1 MSVDVGSAVG
11 YLDLDISGFLSG
23 LRTAQAE
30 ADSKSKNIAAKIGNN
45 ISGIGKSLTSAGST
59 LTKTVTAPIVGLG
72 TAVVKT
78 SSDFESAMS
87 KVSAISGATGS
98 ELDALNQKAQEMGAK
113 TKFSA
118 TESAE
123 AFTYMA
129 MAGWKTE
136 DMLDGIDG
144 IMNLAAADGLDLAT
158 TSDIVTDALTAFG
171 LSASDSAHFADVLAK
186 ASSSANTNVSM
197 LGESFKYVAPVA
209 GSLGYSAE
217 DTAIALGLMANAGIK
232 GSQSGTALRGALT
245 RLIKPTDDAAALME
259 EYGLSLTNSDGSMKS
274 LGEVMSMLRSNLG
287 DLTEAEQAQIAATLF
302 GQEAMSGMLSII
314 NASDKDF
321 QNLTDQIY
329 GADGAAKQMADTML
343 DNLSGQ
349 LILLKS
355 SLEGAAIAFGELL
368 LPLIKK
374 ITSAIQGLVDWV
386 NNLSDRQKAII
397 VTIAGVLAVVGP
409 IFIIGGKIVKLVG
422 SVMGVIKVLKPAIA
436 ALNAVMLANP
446 IILIITLIAGLIA
459 ALVTLYKKNET
470 FRNFVNEAWASIK
483 NVVSTVV
490 NALVTFFTETIP
502 NALQSAIDWVK
513 NFAHNIATF
522 FTETIPEKI
531 SQLFDWFTRIPEN
544 IGYALGYALGTI
556 ARWIVDAWNSIK
568 EGVPKIIESIGEFF
582 SELPGKIWQALLK
595 VIDTLVKWI
604 TQAIEWAK
612 TEIPKFILTVVNFYL
627 SLPGKIWNALQSAL
641 DKVKQWGTQLLSWAK
656 TKIPEVVSS
665 IIGFFKQLPTKIVEV
680 GTNLVKGL
688 WNGIKGAASWLKDK
702 ILDFGD
708 SILSGFKKAFGI
720 ASPSKKTKE
729 MGKYLAEGLSL
740 GIEDNED
747 MVIDSADSL
756 AGGLLETLR
765 SLMGK
770 LSGIV
775 ELVSNPFDALDK
787 QRQAYDAITQ
797 SINNQISALRTLKA
811 LQEAFFIGTTL
822 LYGEDAL
829 ESFNGHSTT
838 SQGHSRYS
846 DPSIGGSKGVSYS
859 FTFYSPEAINPTSA
873 AKLMKQTAQQMSMD
887 MS

>member
-1 MSVDVGSAVG
+1 MSVNVGEAVG
-11 YLDLDISGFLSG
+11 YLDLDTSGFTKGFKSALQELQAFKNSASSVG
-23 LRTAQAE
+23 DKVTALGSAMT
-30 ADSKSKNIAAKIGNN
+30 K
-45 ISGIGKSLTSAGST
+45 AGST
-59 LTKTVTAPIVGLG
+59 MTKSVTLPLVGLG
-72 TAVVKT
+72 TAAVATTTK
-78 SSDFESAMS
+78 FESAMS
-87 KVSAISGATGS
+87 KVSAISGATGDD
-98 ELDALNQKAQEMGAK
+98 LAALTDKAKEMGAK

-118 TESAE
+118 SESAE
-123 AFTYMA
+123 AFQYMA

-568 EGVPKIIESIGEFF
+568 EGVPKIIESIGKFF
-582 SELPGKIWQALLK
+582 SELPGKIWQALLG

-627 SLPGKIWNALQSAL
+627 SLPGKIWNALLSAL

-688 WNGIKGAASWLKDK
+688 WNGIKGATSWLKDK
-702 ILDFGD
+702 ILGFGD

-829 ESFNGHSTT
+829 ESFNDHSMA
-838 SQGHSRYS
+838 SQRHSGYS
-846 DPSIGGSKGVSYS
+846 DSSISGSKGVSYS

>member
-1 MSVDVGSAVG
+1 MSVNVGEAIG
-11 YLDLDISGFLSG
+11 YLDLDTSGFTKGFKSALQELQAFRNSASSMG
-23 LRTAQAE
+23 DKVTALGSAMT
-30 ADSKSKNIAAKIGNN
+30 K
-45 ISGIGKSLTSAGST
+45 AGST
-59 LTKTVTAPIVGLG
+59 MTKGVTLPLVGLG
-72 TAVVKT
+72 TAAVATTTK
-78 SSDFESAMS
+78 FESAMS
-87 KVSAISGATGS
+87 KVSAISGATGDD
-98 ELDALNQKAQEMGAK
+98 LATLTDKAKEMGAK

-118 TESAE
+118 SESAE
-123 AFTYMA
+123 AFQYMA

-232 GSQSGTALRGALT
+232 GSQSGTSLRGALT

-259 EYGLSLTNSDGSMKS
+259 EYSLSLTNSDGSMKS

-287 DLTEAEQAQIAATLF
+287 DLTEAEQAQVAATLF

-349 LILLKS
+349 LIILKS

-374 ITSAIQGLVDWV
+374 VTSAIQGLVDWV

-409 IFIIGGKIVKLVG
+409 IFIIGGKIVKLIG

-470 FRNFVNEAWASIK
+470 FRNFVDETWASIK

-556 ARWIVDAWNSIK
+556 ARWIVDAWNSIS

-582 SELPGKIWQALLK
+582 SELPGKIWQALLN
-595 VIDTLVKWI
+595 VIDTLVRWI

-627 SLPGKIWNALQSAL
+627 SLPGKIWNALLSAL

-702 ILDFGD
+702 ILGFGD

-811 LQEAFFIGTTL
+811 LQEAFSIGTTL

-829 ESFNGHSTT
+829 EALNGHSMA
-838 SQGHSRYS
+838 SQRHSGYS
-846 DPSIGGSKGVSYS
+846 DSSISGSKGVSYS

>member
-1 MSVDVGSAVG
+1 MSVNVGKAVG
-11 YLDLDISGFLSG
+11 YLDLDTSGFTKGFKSALQELQAFKNSASSMG
-23 LRTAQAE
+23 DKVTALGSAMT
-30 ADSKSKNIAAKIGNN
+30 K
-45 ISGIGKSLTSAGST
+45 AGST
-59 LTKTVTAPIVGLG
+59 MTKSVTLPLVGLG
-72 TAVVKT
+72 TAAVATTTK
-78 SSDFESAMS
+78 FESAMS
-87 KVSAISGATGS
+87 KVSAISGATGDD
-98 ELDALNQKAQEMGAK
+98 LAALTDKAKEMGAK

-118 TESAE
+118 SESAE
-123 AFTYMA
+123 AFQYMA

-409 IFIIGGKIVKLVG
+409 ILIIGGKIVKLVG

-627 SLPGKIWNALQSAL
+627 SLPGKIWNALLSAL

-702 ILDFGD
+702 ILGFGD

-765 SLMGK
+765 SLMEK
-770 LSGIV
+770 LSGVV

-787 QRQAYDAITQ
+787 QKQAYDAITQ

-838 SQGHSRYS
+838 SQGHSGYS
-846 DPSIGGSKGVSYS
+846 DSSISGSKGVSYS

>member
-1 MSVDVGSAVG
+1 MSINVGEAIG
-11 YLDLDISGFLSG
+11 YLDLDTSGFTKGFKSALQELQAFKNSASSM
-23 LRTAQAE
+23 RDKVTALGSAMT
-30 ADSKSKNIAAKIGNN
+30 K
-45 ISGIGKSLTSAGST
+45 AGST
-59 LTKTVTAPIVGLG
+59 MTKSVTLPLVGLG
-72 TAVVKT
+72 TAAVATTTK
-78 SSDFESAMS
+78 FESAMS
-87 KVSAISGATGS
+87 KVSAISGATGDD
-98 ELDALNQKAQEMGAK
+98 LAALTDKAKEMGAK

-118 TESAE
+118 SESAE
-123 AFTYMA
+123 AFQYMA

-232 GSQSGTALRGALT
+232 GSQSGTSLRGALT

-287 DLTEAEQAQIAATLF
+287 DLTEAEQAQVAATLF

-349 LILLKS
+349 LIILKS

-470 FRNFVNEAWASIK
+470 FRNFVDETWASIK

-556 ARWIVDAWNSIK
+556 ARWIVDAWNSIE
-568 EGVPKIIESIGEFF
+568 EGVPKIIESIGKFF

-627 SLPGKIWNALQSAL
+627 SLPGKIWNALLSAL
-641 DKVKQWGTQLLSWAK
+641 DKIKQWGTQLLSWAK

-702 ILDFGD
+702 ILGFGD

-829 ESFNGHSTT
+829 ESFNGHSTA
-838 SQGHSRYS
+838 SQRHSGYS
-846 DPSIGGSKGVSYS
+846 DSSISGSKGVSYS

>member
-1 MSVDVGSAVG
+1 MSVNVGEAIG
-11 YLDLDISGFLSG
+11 YLDLDTSGFTKGFKSALQELQAFKNSASSM
-23 LRTAQAE
+23 RDKVTALGSAMT
-30 ADSKSKNIAAKIGNN
+30 K
-45 ISGIGKSLTSAGST
+45 AGST
-59 LTKTVTAPIVGLG
+59 MTKSVTLPLVGLG
-72 TAVVKT
+72 TAAVATTTK
-78 SSDFESAMS
+78 FESAMS
-87 KVSAISGATGS
+87 KVSAISGATGDD
-98 ELDALNQKAQEMGAK
+98 LAALTDKAKEMGAK

-118 TESAE
+118 SESAE
-123 AFTYMA
+123 AFQYMA

-232 GSQSGTALRGALT
+232 GSQSGTSLRGALT

-259 EYGLSLTNSDGSMKS
+259 EYSLSLTNSDGSMKS

-287 DLTEAEQAQIAATLF
+287 DLTEAEQAQVAATLF

-349 LILLKS
+349 LIILKS

-409 IFIIGGKIVKLVG
+409 IFIIGGKIVKLIG

-470 FRNFVNEAWASIK
+470 FRNFVDETWASIK

-513 NFAHNIATF
+513 NFAHNIAIF

-556 ARWIVDAWNSIK
+556 ARWIVDAWNSIS

-582 SELPGKIWQALLK
+582 SELPGKIWQALLN
-595 VIDTLVKWI
+595 VIDTLVRWI

-627 SLPGKIWNALQSAL
+627 SLPGKIWNALLSAL

-702 ILDFGD
+702 ILGFGD

-765 SLMGK
+765 SLMEK
-770 LSGIV
+770 LSGVV

-787 QRQAYDAITQ
+787 QKQAYDAITQ

-829 ESFNGHSTT
+829 EALNGHSMA
-838 SQGHSRYS
+838 SQRHSGYS
-846 DPSIGGSKGVSYS
+846 DSSISGSKGVSYS

>member
-1 MSVDVGSAVG
+1 MSVNVGEAIG
-11 YLDLDISGFLSG
+11 YLDLDTSGFTKGFKSALQELQAFKNSASSMG
-23 LRTAQAE
+23 DKVTALGSAMT
-30 ADSKSKNIAAKIGNN
+30 K
-45 ISGIGKSLTSAGST
+45 AGST
-59 LTKTVTAPIVGLG
+59 MTKSVTLPLVGLG
-72 TAVVKT
+72 TAAVATTTK
-78 SSDFESAMS
+78 FESAMS
-87 KVSAISGATGS
+87 KVSAISGATGDD
-98 ELDALNQKAQEMGAK
+98 LAALTDKAKEMGAK

-118 TESAE
+118 SESAE
-123 AFTYMA
+123 AFQYMA

-409 IFIIGGKIVKLVG
+409 ILIIGGKIVKLVG

-556 ARWIVDAWNSIK
+556 ARWIVDAWNSIS
-568 EGVPKIIESIGEFF
+568 EGVPKIIESIGKFF
-582 SELPGKIWQALLK
+582 SELPGKIWQALLE

-627 SLPGKIWNALQSAL
+627 SLPGKIWNALLSAL

-702 ILDFGD
+702 ILGFGD

-829 ESFNGHSTT
+829 ESFNDHSMA
-838 SQGHSRYS
+838 SQRHSGYS
-846 DPSIGGSKGVSYS
+846 DSSISGSKGVSYS
-859 FTFYSPEAINPTSA
+859 FTFYSPVAINPTSA

>member
-1 MSVDVGSAVG
+1 MSVNVGEAVG
-11 YLDLDISGFLSG
+11 YLDLDTSGFTKGFKSALQELQAFKNSASSMG
-23 LRTAQAE
+23 DKVTALGSAMT
-30 ADSKSKNIAAKIGNN
+30 K
-45 ISGIGKSLTSAGST
+45 AGST
-59 LTKTVTAPIVGLG
+59 MTKSVTLPLVGLG
-72 TAVVKT
+72 TAAVATTTK
-78 SSDFESAMS
+78 FESAMS
-87 KVSAISGATGS
+87 KVSAISGATGDD
-98 ELDALNQKAQEMGAK
+98 LAALTDKAKEMGAK

-118 TESAE
+118 SESAE
-123 AFTYMA
+123 AFQYMA

-321 QNLTDQIY
+321 QNLTDHIY

-470 FRNFVNEAWASIK
+470 FRNFVDETWASIK

-556 ARWIVDAWNSIK
+556 ARWIVDAWNSIS
-568 EGVPKIIESIGEFF
+568 EGVPKIIESIGKFF
-582 SELPGKIWQALLK
+582 SELPGKIWQALLG

-612 TEIPKFILTVVNFYL
+612 TEIPRFILTVVNFYL
-627 SLPGKIWNALQSAL
+627 SLPGKIWNALLSAL
-641 DKVKQWGTQLLSWAK
+641 GKVKQWGTQLLSWAK

-702 ILDFGD
+702 ILGFGD

-787 QRQAYDAITQ
+787 QKQAYDAITQ

-829 ESFNGHSTT
+829 EALNGHSMA
-838 SQGHSRYS
+838 SQRHSGYS
-846 DPSIGGSKGVSYS
+846 DSSISGSKGVSYS

>member
-1 MSVDVGSAVG
+1 MSVNVGEAIG
-11 YLDLDISGFLSG
+11 YLDLDTSGFTKGFKSALQELQAFKNSASSMG
-23 LRTAQAE
+23 DKVTALGSAMT
-30 ADSKSKNIAAKIGNN
+30 K
-45 ISGIGKSLTSAGST
+45 AGST
-59 LTKTVTAPIVGLG
+59 MTKSVTLPLVGLG
-72 TAVVKT
+72 TAAVATTTK
-78 SSDFESAMS
+78 FESAMS
-87 KVSAISGATGS
+87 KVSAISGATGDD
-98 ELDALNQKAQEMGAK
+98 LATLTDKAKEMGAK

-118 TESAE
+118 SESAE
-123 AFTYMA
+123 AFQYMA

-349 LILLKS
+349 LIILKS

-409 IFIIGGKIVKLVG
+409 ILIIGGKIVKLVG

-436 ALNAVMLANP
+436 ALNAVMAANP

-513 NFAHNIATF
+513 NFAHNIAIF

-556 ARWIVDAWNSIK
+556 ARWIVDAWNSIS

-582 SELPGKIWQALLK
+582 SELPGKIWQALLG

-627 SLPGKIWNALQSAL
+627 SLPGKIWNALLSAL

-702 ILDFGD
+702 ILGFGD

-797 SINNQISALRTLKA
+797 SINNQISALRTLKT

-829 ESFNGHSTT
+829 ESFNDHSMA
-838 SQGHSRYS
+838 SQRHSGYS
-846 DPSIGGSKGVSYS
+846 DSSISGSKGVSYS

>member
-1 MSVDVGSAVG
+1 MSVNVGEAVG
-11 YLDLDISGFLSG
+11 YLDLDTSGFTKGFKSALQELQAFKNSASSMG
-23 LRTAQAE
+23 DKVTALGSAMT
-30 ADSKSKNIAAKIGNN
+30 K
-45 ISGIGKSLTSAGST
+45 AGST
-59 LTKTVTAPIVGLG
+59 MTKSVTLPLVGLG
-72 TAVVKT
+72 TAAVATTTK
-78 SSDFESAMS
+78 FESAMS
-87 KVSAISGATGS
+87 KVSAISGATGDD
-98 ELDALNQKAQEMGAK
+98 LAALTDKAKEMGAK

-118 TESAE
+118 SESAE
-123 AFTYMA
+123 AFQYMA

-409 IFIIGGKIVKLVG
+409 ILIIGGKIVKLVG

-582 SELPGKIWQALLK
+582 SELPGKIWQALLE

-627 SLPGKIWNALQSAL
+627 SLPGKIWNALLSAL

-702 ILDFGD
+702 ILGFGD

-838 SQGHSRYS
+838 SQGHSGYS
-846 DPSIGGSKGVSYS
+846 DSSISGSKGVSYS

>member
-1 MSVDVGSAVG
+1 MSVNVGEAVG
-11 YLDLDISGFLSG
+11 YLDLDTSGFTKGFKSALQELQAFKNSASSMG
-23 LRTAQAE
+23 DKVTALGSAMT
-30 ADSKSKNIAAKIGNN
+30 K
-45 ISGIGKSLTSAGST
+45 AGST
-59 LTKTVTAPIVGLG
+59 MTKSVTLPLVGLG
-72 TAVVKT
+72 TAAVATTTK
-78 SSDFESAMS
+78 FESAMS
-87 KVSAISGATGS
+87 KVSAISGATGDD
-98 ELDALNQKAQEMGAK
+98 LAALTDKAKEMGAK

-118 TESAE
+118 SESAE
-123 AFTYMA
+123 AFQYMA

-397 VTIAGVLAVVGP
+397 VTIAGVLAVIGP
-409 IFIIGGKIVKLVG
+409 ILIIGGKIVKLVG

-470 FRNFVNEAWASIK
+470 FRNFVDETWASIK

-568 EGVPKIIESIGEFF
+568 EGVPKIIESIGKFF

-627 SLPGKIWNALQSAL
+627 SLPGKIWNALLSAL

-702 ILDFGD
+702 ILGFGN

-765 SLMGK
+765 SLMEK
-770 LSGIV
+770 LSGVV

-787 QRQAYDAITQ
+787 QKQAYDAITQ

-829 ESFNGHSTT
+829 ESFNDHSMA
-838 SQGHSRYS
+838 SQRHSGYS
-846 DPSIGGSKGVSYS
+846 DSSISGSKGVSYS

>member
-1 MSVDVGSAVG
+1 MSVNVGKAIG
-11 YLDLDISGFLSG
+11 YLDLDTSGFTKGFKSALQELQAFRNSASSMG
-23 LRTAQAE
+23 DKVTALGSAMT
-30 ADSKSKNIAAKIGNN
+30 K
-45 ISGIGKSLTSAGST
+45 AGST
-59 LTKTVTAPIVGLG
+59 MTKSVTLPLVGLG
-72 TAVVKT
+72 TAAVATTTK
-78 SSDFESAMS
+78 FESAMS
-87 KVSAISGATGS
+87 KVSAISGATGDD
-98 ELDALNQKAQEMGAK
+98 LAALTDKAKEMGAK

-118 TESAE
+118 SESAE
-123 AFTYMA
+123 AFQYMA

-287 DLTEAEQAQIAATLF
+287 DLTEAEQAQIAAALF

-349 LILLKS
+349 LIILKS

-409 IFIIGGKIVKLVG
+409 ILIIGGKIVKLVG

-470 FRNFVNEAWASIK
+470 FRNFVDETWASIK

-556 ARWIVDAWNSIK
+556 ARWIVDAWNSIE
-568 EGVPKIIESIGEFF
+568 EGVPKIIESIGKFF
-582 SELPGKIWQALLK
+582 SELPGKIWQALLG

-627 SLPGKIWNALQSAL
+627 SLPGKIWNALLSAL

-702 ILDFGD
+702 ILGFGD

-765 SLMGK
+765 SLMEK
-770 LSGIV
+770 LSGV
-775 ELVSNPFDALDK
+775 VKLVSNPFDALDK
-787 QRQAYDAITQ
+787 QKQAYDAITQ

-829 ESFNGHSTT
+829 ESFNDHSMA
-838 SQGHSRYS
+838 SQRHSGYS
-846 DPSIGGSKGVSYS
+846 DSSISGSKGVSYS

>member
-1 MSVDVGSAVG
+1 MSVNVGEAVG
-11 YLDLDISGFLSG
+11 YLDLDTSGFTKGFKSALQELQAFKNSASSMG
-23 LRTAQAE
+23 DKVTALGSAMT
-30 ADSKSKNIAAKIGNN
+30 K
-45 ISGIGKSLTSAGST
+45 AGST
-59 LTKTVTAPIVGLG
+59 MTKSVTLPLVGLG
-72 TAVVKT
+72 TAAVATTTK
-78 SSDFESAMS
+78 FESAMS
-87 KVSAISGATGS
+87 KVSAISGATGDD
-98 ELDALNQKAQEMGAK
+98 LAALTDKAKEMGAK

-118 TESAE
+118 SESAE
-123 AFTYMA
+123 AFQYMA

-349 LILLKS
+349 LIILKS

-409 IFIIGGKIVKLVG
+409 ILIIGGKIVKLVG

-556 ARWIVDAWNSIK
+556 ARWIVDAWNSIE

-582 SELPGKIWQALLK
+582 SELPGKIWQALLM

-627 SLPGKIWNALQSAL
+627 SLPGKIWNALLSAL

-702 ILDFGD
+702 ILGFGD

-829 ESFNGHSTT
+829 ESFNDHSMA
-838 SQGHSRYS
+838 SQRHSGYS
-846 DPSIGGSKGVSYS
+846 DSSISGSKGVSYS

>member
-1 MSVDVGSAVG
+1 MSVNVGEAVG
-11 YLDLDISGFLSG
+11 YLDLDTSGFTKGFKSALQELQAFKNSASSMG
-23 LRTAQAE
+23 DKVTALGSAMT
-30 ADSKSKNIAAKIGNN
+30 K
-45 ISGIGKSLTSAGST
+45 AGST
-59 LTKTVTAPIVGLG
+59 MTKSVTLPLVGLG
-72 TAVVKT
+72 TAAVATTTK
-78 SSDFESAMS
+78 FESAMS
-87 KVSAISGATGS
+87 KVSAISGATGDD
-98 ELDALNQKAQEMGAK
+98 LATLTDKAKEMGAK

-118 TESAE
+118 SESAE
-123 AFTYMA
+123 AFQYMA

-232 GSQSGTALRGALT
+232 GSQSGTSLRGALT

-274 LGEVMSMLRSNLG
+274 LSEVMSMLRSNLG
-287 DLTEAEQAQIAATLF
+287 DLTEAEQAQVAATLF

-349 LILLKS
+349 LIILKS

-409 IFIIGGKIVKLVG
+409 IFIIGGKIVKLIG
-422 SVMGVIKVLKPAIA
+422 SMMGVIKVLKSAIA

-556 ARWIVDAWNSIK
+556 ARWIVDAWNSIS

-582 SELPGKIWQALLK
+582 SELPGKIWQALLE

-627 SLPGKIWNALQSAL
+627 SLPGKIWNALLSAL

-702 ILDFGD
+702 ILGFGD

-765 SLMGK
+765 SLMEK
-770 LSGIV
+770 LSGVV

-787 QRQAYDAITQ
+787 QKQAYDAITQ

-829 ESFNGHSTT
+829 ESFNDHSMA
-838 SQGHSRYS
+838 SQRHSGYS
-846 DPSIGGSKGVSYS
+846 DSSISGSKGVSYS

>member
-1 MSVDVGSAVG
+1 MSVNVGEAIG
-11 YLDLDISGFLSG
+11 YLDLDTSGFTKGFKSALQELQAFKNSASSMG
-23 LRTAQAE
+23 DKVTALGSAMT
-30 ADSKSKNIAAKIGNN
+30 K
-45 ISGIGKSLTSAGST
+45 AGST
-59 LTKTVTAPIVGLG
+59 MTKSVTLPLVGLG
-72 TAVVKT
+72 TAAVATTTK
-78 SSDFESAMS
+78 FESAMS
-87 KVSAISGATGS
+87 KVSAISGATGDD
-98 ELDALNQKAQEMGAK
+98 LATLTDKAKEMGAK

-118 TESAE
+118 SESAE
-123 AFTYMA
+123 AFQYMA

-245 RLIKPTDDAAALME
+245 RLIKPTNDAAALME

-513 NFAHNIATF
+513 NFAHNIAIF

-556 ARWIVDAWNSIK
+556 ARWIVDAWNSIS

-582 SELPGKIWQALLK
+582 SELPGKIWQALLG

-627 SLPGKIWNALQSAL
+627 SLPGKIWNALLSAL

-702 ILDFGD
+702 ILGFGD

-797 SINNQISALRTLKA
+797 SINNQISALRTLKT

-829 ESFNGHSTT
+829 ESFNDHSMA
-838 SQGHSRYS
+838 SQRHSGYS
-846 DPSIGGSKGVSYS
+846 DSSISGSKGVSYS

>member
-1 MSVDVGSAVG
+1 MSVNVGEAIG
-11 YLDLDISGFLSG
+11 YLDLDTSGFTKGFKSALQELQAFKNSASSMG
-23 LRTAQAE
+23 DKVTALGSAMT
-30 ADSKSKNIAAKIGNN
+30 K
-45 ISGIGKSLTSAGST
+45 AGST
-59 LTKTVTAPIVGLG
+59 MTKSVTLPLVGLG
-72 TAVVKT
+72 TAAVATTTK
-78 SSDFESAMS
+78 FESAMS
-87 KVSAISGATGS
+87 KVSAISGATGDD
-98 ELDALNQKAQEMGAK
+98 LAALTDKAKEMGAK

-118 TESAE
+118 SESAE
-123 AFTYMA
+123 AFQYMA

-409 IFIIGGKIVKLVG
+409 ILIIGGKIVKLVG

-436 ALNAVMLANP
+436 ALNAVMAANP

-470 FRNFVNEAWASIK
+470 FRNFVDETWASIK

-513 NFAHNIATF
+513 NFAHNIAIF

-556 ARWIVDAWNSIK
+556 ARWIVDAWNSIS
-568 EGVPKIIESIGEFF
+568 EGVPKIIESIGKFF
-582 SELPGKIWQALLK
+582 SELPGKIWQALLG

-627 SLPGKIWNALQSAL
+627 SLPGKIWNALLSAL

-702 ILDFGD
+702 ILGFGD

-787 QRQAYDAITQ
+787 QKQAYDAITQ

-829 ESFNGHSTT
+829 ESFNDHSMA
-838 SQGHSRYS
+838 SQRHSGYS
-846 DPSIGGSKGVSYS
+846 DPSISGSKGVSYS

>member
-1 MSVDVGSAVG
+1 MSVNVGEAVG
-11 YLDLDISGFLSG
+11 YLDLDTSGFTKGFKSALQELQAFKNSASSMG
-23 LRTAQAE
+23 DKVTALGSAMT
-30 ADSKSKNIAAKIGNN
+30 K
-45 ISGIGKSLTSAGST
+45 AGST
-59 LTKTVTAPIVGLG
+59 MTKSVTLPLVGLG
-72 TAVVKT
+72 TAAVATTTK
-78 SSDFESAMS
+78 FESAMS
-87 KVSAISGATGS
+87 KVSAISGATGDD
-98 ELDALNQKAQEMGAK
+98 LAALTDKAKEMGAK

-118 TESAE
+118 SESAE
-123 AFTYMA
+123 AFQYMA

-409 IFIIGGKIVKLVG
+409 ILIIGGKIVKLVG

-436 ALNAVMLANP
+436 ALNAVMAANP

-470 FRNFVNEAWASIK
+470 FRNFVDETWASIK

-513 NFAHNIATF
+513 NFAHNIAIF

-556 ARWIVDAWNSIK
+556 ARWIVDAWNSIS
-568 EGVPKIIESIGEFF
+568 EGVPKIIESIGKFF
-582 SELPGKIWQALLK
+582 SELPGKIWQALLG

-627 SLPGKIWNALQSAL
+627 SLPGKIWNALLSAL

-702 ILDFGD
+702 ILGFGD

-787 QRQAYDAITQ
+787 QKQAYDAITQ

-829 ESFNGHSTT
+829 ESFNDHSMA
-838 SQGHSRYS
+838 SQRHSGYS
-846 DPSIGGSKGVSYS
+846 DPSISGSKGVSYS

>member
-1 MSVDVGSAVG
+1 MSVNVGKAIG
-11 YLDLDISGFLSG
+11 YLDLDTSGFTKGFKSALQELQAFRNSASSMG
-23 LRTAQAE
+23 DKVTALGSAMT
-30 ADSKSKNIAAKIGNN
+30 K
-45 ISGIGKSLTSAGST
+45 AGST
-59 LTKTVTAPIVGLG
+59 MTKSVTLPLVGLG
-72 TAVVKT
+72 TAAVATTTK
-78 SSDFESAMS
+78 FESAMS
-87 KVSAISGATGS
+87 KVSAISGATGDD
-98 ELDALNQKAQEMGAK
+98 LAALTDKAKEMGAK

-118 TESAE
+118 SESAE
-123 AFTYMA
+123 AFQYMA

-287 DLTEAEQAQIAATLF
+287 DLTEAEQAQIAAALF

-349 LILLKS
+349 LIILKS

-470 FRNFVNEAWASIK
+470 FRNFVDETWASIK

-556 ARWIVDAWNSIK
+556 ARWIVDAWNSIS
-568 EGVPKIIESIGEFF
+568 EGVPKIIESIGKFF
-582 SELPGKIWQALLK
+582 SELPGKIWQALLE

-627 SLPGKIWNALQSAL
+627 SLPGKIWNALLSAL

-702 ILDFGD
+702 ILGFGD

-765 SLMGK
+765 SLMEK
-770 LSGIV
+770 LSGV
-775 ELVSNPFDALDK
+775 VKLVSNPFDALDK
-787 QRQAYDAITQ
+787 QKQAYDAITQ

-829 ESFNGHSTT
+829 ESFNDHSMA
-838 SQGHSRYS
+838 SQRHSGYS
-846 DPSIGGSKGVSYS
+846 DSSISGSKGVSYS

>member
-1 MSVDVGSAVG
+1 MSVNVGEAVG
-11 YLDLDISGFLSG
+11 YLDLDTSGFTKGFKSALQELQAFKNSASSMG
-23 LRTAQAE
+23 DKVTALGSAMT
-30 ADSKSKNIAAKIGNN
+30 K
-45 ISGIGKSLTSAGST
+45 AGST
-59 LTKTVTAPIVGLG
+59 MTKSVTLPLVGLG
-72 TAVVKT
+72 TAAVATTIK
-78 SSDFESAMS
+78 FESAMS
-87 KVSAISGATGS
+87 KVSAISGATGDD
-98 ELDALNQKAQEMGAK
+98 LAALTDKAKEMGAK

-118 TESAE
+118 SESAE
-123 AFTYMA
+123 AFQYMA
-129 MAGWKTE
+129 MAGWKTK

-470 FRNFVNEAWASIK
+470 FRNFVDETWASIK

-556 ARWIVDAWNSIK
+556 ARWIVDAWNSIS
-568 EGVPKIIESIGEFF
+568 EGVPKIIESIGKFF
-582 SELPGKIWQALLK
+582 SELPGKIWQALLG

-627 SLPGKIWNALQSAL
+627 SLPGKIWNALLSAL
-641 DKVKQWGTQLLSWAK
+641 DKVKQWGTQLLNWAK

-765 SLMGK
+765 SLMEK
-770 LSGIV
+770 LSGVV

-787 QRQAYDAITQ
+787 QKQAYDAITQ

-829 ESFNGHSTT
+829 ESFNDHSMA
-838 SQGHSRYS
+838 SQRHSGYS
-846 DPSIGGSKGVSYS
+846 DSSISGSKGVSYS

>member
-1 MSVDVGSAVG
+1 MSVNVGEAVG
-11 YLDLDISGFLSG
+11 YLDLDTSGFTKGFKSALQELQAFKNSASSMG
-23 LRTAQAE
+23 DKVTALGSAMT
-30 ADSKSKNIAAKIGNN
+30 K
-45 ISGIGKSLTSAGST
+45 AGST
-59 LTKTVTAPIVGLG
+59 MTKSVTLPLVGLG
-72 TAVVKT
+72 TAAVATTTK
-78 SSDFESAMS
+78 FESAMS
-87 KVSAISGATGS
+87 KVSAISGATGDD
-98 ELDALNQKAQEMGAK
+98 LAALTDKAKEMGAK

-118 TESAE
+118 SESAE
-123 AFTYMA
+123 AFQYMA

-232 GSQSGTALRGALT
+232 GSQSGTSLRGALT

-274 LGEVMSMLRSNLG
+274 LSEVMSMLRSNLG
-287 DLTEAEQAQIAATLF
+287 DLTEAEQAQVAATLF

-349 LILLKS
+349 LIILKS

-409 IFIIGGKIVKLVG
+409 IFIIGGKIVKLIG
-422 SVMGVIKVLKPAIA
+422 SMMGVIKVLKSAIA

-513 NFAHNIATF
+513 NFAHNIAIF

-556 ARWIVDAWNSIK
+556 ARWIVDAWNSIS

-582 SELPGKIWQALLK
+582 SELPGKIWQALLG

-627 SLPGKIWNALQSAL
+627 SLPGKIWNALLSAL

-765 SLMGK
+765 SLMEK
-770 LSGIV
+770 LSGVV

-787 QRQAYDAITQ
+787 QKQAYDAITQ

-829 ESFNGHSTT
+829 ESFNDHSMA
-838 SQGHSRYS
+838 SQRHSGYS
-846 DPSIGGSKGVSYS
+846 DSSISGSKGVSYS

>member
-1 MSVDVGSAVG
+1 MSVNVGEAVG
-11 YLDLDISGFLSG
+11 YLDLDTSGFTKGFKSALQELQAFKNSASSMG
-23 LRTAQAE
+23 DKVTALGSAMT
-30 ADSKSKNIAAKIGNN
+30 K
-45 ISGIGKSLTSAGST
+45 AGST
-59 LTKTVTAPIVGLG
+59 MTKSVTLPLVGLG
-72 TAVVKT
+72 TAAVATTTK
-78 SSDFESAMS
+78 FESAMS
-87 KVSAISGATGS
+87 KVSAISGATGDD
-98 ELDALNQKAQEMGAK
+98 LAALTDKAKEMGAK

-118 TESAE
+118 SESAE
-123 AFTYMA
+123 AFQYMA

-274 LGEVMSMLRSNLG
+274 LGEVISMLRSNLG
-287 DLTEAEQAQIAATLF
+287 DLTEAEQTQIAATLF

-349 LILLKS
+349 LIILKS

-470 FRNFVNEAWASIK
+470 FRNFVDETWASIK

-627 SLPGKIWNALQSAL
+627 SLPGKIWNALLSAL

-665 IIGFFKQLPTKIVEV
+665 IIGFFKQLPTKIVEI

-702 ILDFGD
+702 ILGFGD

-765 SLMGK
+765 SLMEK
-770 LSGIV
+770 LSGVV

-838 SQGHSRYS
+838 SQGHSGYS
-846 DPSIGGSKGVSYS
+846 DSSISGSKGVSYS

>member
-1 MSVDVGSAVG
+1 MSVNVGEAVG
-11 YLDLDISGFLSG
+11 YLDLDTSGFTKGFKSALQELQAFKNSASSMG
-23 LRTAQAE
+23 DKVTALGSAMT
-30 ADSKSKNIAAKIGNN
+30 K
-45 ISGIGKSLTSAGST
+45 AGST
-59 LTKTVTAPIVGLG
+59 MTKSVTLPLVGLG
-72 TAVVKT
+72 TAAVATTTK
-78 SSDFESAMS
+78 FESAMS
-87 KVSAISGATGS
+87 KVSAISGATGDD
-98 ELDALNQKAQEMGAK
+98 LAALTDKAKEMGAK

-118 TESAE
+118 SESAE
-123 AFTYMA
+123 AFQYMA

-349 LILLKS
+349 LIILKS

-409 IFIIGGKIVKLVG
+409 ILIIGGKIVKLVG

-556 ARWIVDAWNSIK
+556 ARWIVDAWNSIE

-582 SELPGKIWQALLK
+582 SELPGKIWQALLM

-627 SLPGKIWNALQSAL
+627 SLPGKIWNALLSAL

-702 ILDFGD
+702 ILGFGD

-765 SLMGK
+765 SLMEK
-770 LSGIV
+770 LSGVV

-787 QRQAYDAITQ
+787 QKQAYDAITQ

-829 ESFNGHSTT
+829 ESFNDHSMA
-838 SQGHSRYS
+838 SQRHSGYS
-846 DPSIGGSKGVSYS
+846 DSSISGSKGVSYS

>member
-1 MSVDVGSAVG
+1 MSVNVGEAVG
-11 YLDLDISGFLSG
+11 YLDLDTSGFTKGFKSALQELQAFKNSASSMG
-23 LRTAQAE
+23 DKVTALGSAMT
-30 ADSKSKNIAAKIGNN
+30 K
-45 ISGIGKSLTSAGST
+45 AGST
-59 LTKTVTAPIVGLG
+59 MTKSVTLPLVGLG
-72 TAVVKT
+72 TAAVATTTK
-78 SSDFESAMS
+78 FESAMS
-87 KVSAISGATGS
+87 KVSAISGATGDD
-98 ELDALNQKAQEMGAK
+98 LAALTDKAKEMGAK

-118 TESAE
+118 SESAE
-123 AFTYMA
+123 AFQYMA
-129 MAGWKTE
+129 MAGWKTK

-470 FRNFVNEAWASIK
+470 FRNFVDETWASIK

-556 ARWIVDAWNSIK
+556 ARWIVDAWNSIS
-568 EGVPKIIESIGEFF
+568 EGVPKIIESIGKFF
-582 SELPGKIWQALLK
+582 SELPGKIWQALLG

-627 SLPGKIWNALQSAL
+627 SLPGKIWNALLSAL
-641 DKVKQWGTQLLSWAK
+641 DKVKQWGTQLLNWAK

-765 SLMGK
+765 SLMEK
-770 LSGIV
+770 LSGVV

-787 QRQAYDAITQ
+787 QKQAYDAITQ

-829 ESFNGHSTT
+829 ESFNDHSMA
-838 SQGHSRYS
+838 SQRHSGYS
-846 DPSIGGSKGVSYS
+846 DSSISGSKGVSYS

>member
-1 MSVDVGSAVG
+1 MSVNVGKAVG
-11 YLDLDISGFLSG
+11 YLDLDTSGFTKGFKSALQELQAFKNSASSMG
-23 LRTAQAE
+23 DKVTALGSAMT
-30 ADSKSKNIAAKIGNN
+30 K
-45 ISGIGKSLTSAGST
+45 AGST
-59 LTKTVTAPIVGLG
+59 MTKSVTLPLVGLG
-72 TAVVKT
+72 TAAVATTTK
-78 SSDFESAMS
+78 FESAMS
-87 KVSAISGATGS
+87 KVSAISGATGDD
-98 ELDALNQKAQEMGAK
+98 LAALTDKAKEMGAK

-118 TESAE
+118 SESAE
-123 AFTYMA
+123 AFQYMA

-409 IFIIGGKIVKLVG
+409 ILIIGGKIVKLVG

-627 SLPGKIWNALQSAL
+627 SLPGKIWNALLSAL

-702 ILDFGD
+702 ILGFGD

-838 SQGHSRYS
+838 SQGHSGYS
-846 DPSIGGSKGVSYS
+846 DSSISGSKGVSYS

>member
-1 MSVDVGSAVG
+1 MSVNVGEAIG
-11 YLDLDISGFLSG
+11 YLDLDTSGFTKGFKSALQELQAFKNSASSMG
-23 LRTAQAE
+23 DKVTALGSAMT
-30 ADSKSKNIAAKIGNN
+30 K
-45 ISGIGKSLTSAGST
+45 AGST
-59 LTKTVTAPIVGLG
+59 MTKSVTLPLVGLG
-72 TAVVKT
+72 TAAVATTTK
-78 SSDFESAMS
+78 FESAMS
-87 KVSAISGATGS
+87 KVSAISGATGDD
-98 ELDALNQKAQEMGAK
+98 LAALTDKAKEMGAK

-118 TESAE
+118 SESAE
-123 AFTYMA
+123 AFQYMA

-409 IFIIGGKIVKLVG
+409 ILIIGGKIVKLVG

-436 ALNAVMLANP
+436 ALNAIMLANP

-470 FRNFVNEAWASIK
+470 FRNFVDETWASIK

-568 EGVPKIIESIGEFF
+568 EGVPKIIESIGKFF
-582 SELPGKIWQALLK
+582 SELPGKIWQALLE

-627 SLPGKIWNALQSAL
+627 SLPGKIWNALLSAL

-702 ILDFGD
+702 ILGFGD

-829 ESFNGHSTT
+829 ESFNDHSMA
-838 SQGHSRYS
+838 SQRHSGYS
-846 DPSIGGSKGVSYS
+846 DSSISGSKGVSYS

>member
-1 MSVDVGSAVG
+1 MSVNVGEAIG
-11 YLDLDISGFLSG
+11 YLDLDTSGFTKGFKSALQELQAFKNSASSMG
-23 LRTAQAE
+23 DKVTALGSAMT
-30 ADSKSKNIAAKIGNN
+30 K
-45 ISGIGKSLTSAGST
+45 AGST
-59 LTKTVTAPIVGLG
+59 MTKSVTLPLVGLG
-72 TAVVKT
+72 TAAVATTTK
-78 SSDFESAMS
+78 FESAMS
-87 KVSAISGATGS
+87 KVSAISGATGDD
-98 ELDALNQKAQEMGAK
+98 LAALTDKAKEMGAK

-118 TESAE
+118 SESAE
-123 AFTYMA
+123 AFQYMA

-409 IFIIGGKIVKLVG
+409 ILIIGGKIVKLVG

-470 FRNFVNEAWASIK
+470 FRNFVDETWASIK

-627 SLPGKIWNALQSAL
+627 SLPGKIWNALLSAL

-665 IIGFFKQLPTKIVEV
+665 IIGFFKQLPTKIVEI

-702 ILDFGD
+702 ILGFGD

-765 SLMGK
+765 SLMEK
-770 LSGIV
+770 LSGVV

-787 QRQAYDAITQ
+787 QKQAYDAITQ

-829 ESFNGHSTT
+829 ESFNDHSMA
-838 SQGHSRYS
+838 SQRHSGYS
-846 DPSIGGSKGVSYS
+846 DSSISGSKGVSYS

>member
-1 MSVDVGSAVG
+1 MSVNVGEAVG
-11 YLDLDISGFLSG
+11 YLDLDTSGFTKGFKSALQELQAFKNSASSMG
-23 LRTAQAE
+23 DKVTALGSAMT
-30 ADSKSKNIAAKIGNN
+30 K
-45 ISGIGKSLTSAGST
+45 AGST
-59 LTKTVTAPIVGLG
+59 MTKSVTLPLVGLG
-72 TAVVKT
+72 TAAVATTTK
-78 SSDFESAMS
+78 FESAMS
-87 KVSAISGATGS
+87 KVSAISGATGDD
-98 ELDALNQKAQEMGAK
+98 LAALTDKAKEMGAK

-118 TESAE
+118 SESAE
-123 AFTYMA
+123 AFQYMA

-409 IFIIGGKIVKLVG
+409 ILIIGGKIVKLVG

-627 SLPGKIWNALQSAL
+627 SLPGKIWNALLSAL

-702 ILDFGD
+702 ILGFGD

-765 SLMGK
+765 SLMEK
-770 LSGIV
+770 LSGVV

-787 QRQAYDAITQ
+787 QKQAYDAITQ

-829 ESFNGHSTT
+829 ESFNDHSMA
-838 SQGHSRYS
+838 SQRHSGYS
-846 DPSIGGSKGVSYS
+846 DSSISGSKGVSYS

>member
-1 MSVDVGSAVG
+1 MSVNVGKAIG
-11 YLDLDISGFLSG
+11 YLDLDTSGFTKGFKSALQELQAFRNSASSMG
-23 LRTAQAE
+23 DKVTALGSAMT
-30 ADSKSKNIAAKIGNN
+30 K
-45 ISGIGKSLTSAGST
+45 AGST
-59 LTKTVTAPIVGLG
+59 MTKSVTLPLVGLG
-72 TAVVKT
+72 TAAVATTTK
-78 SSDFESAMS
+78 FESAMS
-87 KVSAISGATGS
+87 KVSAISGATGDD
-98 ELDALNQKAQEMGAK
+98 LAALTDKAKEMGAK

-118 TESAE
+118 SESAE
-123 AFTYMA
+123 AFQYMA

-287 DLTEAEQAQIAATLF
+287 DLTEAEQAQIAAALF

-409 IFIIGGKIVKLVG
+409 ILIIGGKIVKLVG

-470 FRNFVNEAWASIK
+470 FRNFVDETWASIK

-556 ARWIVDAWNSIK
+556 ARWIVDAWNSIS
-568 EGVPKIIESIGEFF
+568 EGVPKIIESIGKFF
-582 SELPGKIWQALLK
+582 SELPGKIWQALLE

-627 SLPGKIWNALQSAL
+627 SLPGKIWNALLSAL

-702 ILDFGD
+702 ILGFGD

-765 SLMGK
+765 SLMEK
-770 LSGIV
+770 LSGV
-775 ELVSNPFDALDK
+775 VKLVSNPFDALDK
-787 QRQAYDAITQ
+787 QKQAYDAITQ

-829 ESFNGHSTT
+829 ESFNDHSMA
-838 SQGHSRYS
+838 SQRHSGYS
-846 DPSIGGSKGVSYS
+846 DSSISGSKGVSYS

>member
-1 MSVDVGSAVG
+1 MSVNVGEAVG
-11 YLDLDISGFLSG
+11 YLDLDTSGFTKGFKSALQELQAFKNSASSMG
-23 LRTAQAE
+23 DKVTALGSAMT
-30 ADSKSKNIAAKIGNN
+30 K
-45 ISGIGKSLTSAGST
+45 AGST
-59 LTKTVTAPIVGLG
+59 MTKSVTLPLVGLG
-72 TAVVKT
+72 TAAVATTTK
-78 SSDFESAMS
+78 FESAMS
-87 KVSAISGATGS
+87 KVSAISGATGDD
-98 ELDALNQKAQEMGAK
+98 LAALTDKAKEMGAK

-118 TESAE
+118 SESAE
-123 AFTYMA
+123 AFQYMA

-349 LILLKS
+349 LIILKS

-409 IFIIGGKIVKLVG
+409 ILIIGGKIVKLVG

-556 ARWIVDAWNSIK
+556 ARWIVDAWNSIE

-627 SLPGKIWNALQSAL
+627 SLPGKIWNALLSAL
-641 DKVKQWGTQLLSWAK
+641 DNVKQ
-656 TKIPEVVSS
+656 
-665 IIGFFKQLPTKIVEV
+665 
-680 GTNLVKGL
+680 
-688 WNGIKGAASWLKDK
+688 
-702 ILDFGD
+702 
-708 SILSGFKKAFGI
+708 
-720 ASPSKKTKE
+720 
-729 MGKYLAEGLSL
+729 
-740 GIEDNED
+740 
-747 MVIDSADSL
+747 
-756 AGGLLETLR
+756 
-765 SLMGK
+765 
-770 LSGIV
+770 
-775 ELVSNPFDALDK
+775 
-787 QRQAYDAITQ
+787 
-797 SINNQISALRTLKA
+797 
-811 LQEAFFIGTTL
+811 
-822 LYGEDAL
+822 
-829 ESFNGHSTT
+829 
-838 SQGHSRYS
+838 
-846 DPSIGGSKGVSYS
+846 
-859 FTFYSPEAINPTSA
+859 
-873 AKLMKQTAQQMSMD
+873 
-887 MS
+887 

>member
-1 MSVDVGSAVG
+1 MSVNVGEAIG
-11 YLDLDISGFLSG
+11 YLDLDTSGFTKGFKSALQELQAFKNSASSMG
-23 LRTAQAE
+23 DKVTALGSAMT
-30 ADSKSKNIAAKIGNN
+30 K
-45 ISGIGKSLTSAGST
+45 AGST
-59 LTKTVTAPIVGLG
+59 MTKSVTLPLVGLG
-72 TAVVKT
+72 TAAVATTTK
-78 SSDFESAMS
+78 FESAMS
-87 KVSAISGATGS
+87 KVSAISGATGDD
-98 ELDALNQKAQEMGAK
+98 LAALTDKAKEMGAK

-118 TESAE
+118 SESAE
-123 AFTYMA
+123 AFQYMA

-409 IFIIGGKIVKLVG
+409 ILIIGGKIVKLVG

-556 ARWIVDAWNSIK
+556 ARWIVDAWNSIS
-568 EGVPKIIESIGEFF
+568 EGVPKIIESIGKFF
-582 SELPGKIWQALLK
+582 SELPGKIWQALLM

-627 SLPGKIWNALQSAL
+627 SLPGKIWNALLSAL

-702 ILDFGD
+702 ILGFGD

-829 ESFNGHSTT
+829 ESFNDHSMA
-838 SQGHSRYS
+838 SQRHSGYS
-846 DPSIGGSKGVSYS
+846 DSSISGSKGVSYS

>member
-1 MSVDVGSAVG
+1 M
-11 YLDLDISGFLSG
+11 
-23 LRTAQAE
+23 
-30 ADSKSKNIAAKIGNN
+30 
-45 ISGIGKSLTSAGST
+45 
-59 LTKTVTAPIVGLG
+59 
-72 TAVVKT
+72 
-78 SSDFESAMS
+78 
-87 KVSAISGATGS
+87 
-98 ELDALNQKAQEMGAK
+98 
-113 TKFSA
+113 
-118 TESAE
+118 
-123 AFTYMA
+123 
-129 MAGWKTE
+129 
-136 DMLDGIDG
+136 
-144 IMNLAAADGLDLAT
+144 
-158 TSDIVTDALTAFG
+158 
-171 LSASDSAHFADVLAK
+171 
-186 ASSSANTNVSM
+186 
-197 LGESFKYVAPVA
+197 
-209 GSLGYSAE
+209 
-217 DTAIALGLMANAGIK
+217 
-232 GSQSGTALRGALT
+232 
-245 RLIKPTDDAAALME
+245 
-259 EYGLSLTNSDGSMKS
+259 
-274 LGEVMSMLRSNLG
+274 
-287 DLTEAEQAQIAATLF
+287 
-302 GQEAMSGMLSII
+302 
-314 NASDKDF
+314 
-321 QNLTDQIY
+321 
-329 GADGAAKQMADTML
+329 
-343 DNLSGQ
+343 
-349 LILLKS
+349 
-355 SLEGAAIAFGELL
+355 
-368 LPLIKK
+368 
-374 ITSAIQGLVDWV
+374 
-386 NNLSDRQKAII
+386 
-397 VTIAGVLAVVGP
+397 
-409 IFIIGGKIVKLVG
+409 
-422 SVMGVIKVLKPAIA
+422 
-436 ALNAVMLANP
+436 
-446 IILIITLIAGLIA
+446 
-459 ALVTLYKKNET
+459 
-470 FRNFVNEAWASIK
+470 
-483 NVVSTVV
+483 
-490 NALVTFFTETIP
+490 
-502 NALQSAIDWVK
+502 
-513 NFAHNIATF
+513 
-522 FTETIPEKI
+522 
-531 SQLFDWFTRIPEN
+531 
-544 IGYALGYALGTI
+544 GTI
-556 ARWIVDAWNSIK
+556 ARWIVDAWNSIS
-568 EGVPKIIESIGEFF
+568 EGVPKIIESIGKFF
-582 SELPGKIWQALLK
+582 SELPGKIWQALLM

-627 SLPGKIWNALQSAL
+627 SLPGKIWNALLSAL

-702 ILDFGD
+702 ILGFGD

-838 SQGHSRYS
+838 SQGHSGYS
-846 DPSIGGSKGVSYS
+846 DSSISGSKGVSYS

>member
-1 MSVDVGSAVG
+1 MSVNVGEAVG
-11 YLDLDISGFLSG
+11 YLDLDTSGFTKGFKSALQELQAFKNSASSMG
-23 LRTAQAE
+23 DKVTALGSAMT
-30 ADSKSKNIAAKIGNN
+30 K
-45 ISGIGKSLTSAGST
+45 AGST
-59 LTKTVTAPIVGLG
+59 MTKSVTLPLVGLG
-72 TAVVKT
+72 TAAVATTTK
-78 SSDFESAMS
+78 FESAMS
-87 KVSAISGATGS
+87 KVSAISGATGDD
-98 ELDALNQKAQEMGAK
+98 LAALTDKAKEMGAK

-118 TESAE
+118 SESAE
-123 AFTYMA
+123 AFQYMA

-568 EGVPKIIESIGEFF
+568 EGVPKIIESIGKFF
-582 SELPGKIWQALLK
+582 SELPGKIWQALLG

-627 SLPGKIWNALQSAL
+627 SLPGKIWNALLSAL

-688 WNGIKGAASWLKDK
+688 WNGIKGATSWLKDK
-702 ILDFGD
+702 ILGFGD

-829 ESFNGHSTT
+829 ESFNDHSMA
-838 SQGHSRYS
+838 SQRHSGYS
-846 DPSIGGSKGVSYS
+846 DSSISGSKGVSYS

>member
-1 MSVDVGSAVG
+1 MSVNVGEAVG
-11 YLDLDISGFLSG
+11 YLDLDTSGFTKGFKSALQELQAFKNSASSMG
-23 LRTAQAE
+23 DKVTALGSAMT
-30 ADSKSKNIAAKIGNN
+30 K
-45 ISGIGKSLTSAGST
+45 AGST
-59 LTKTVTAPIVGLG
+59 MTKSVTLPLVGLG
-72 TAVVKT
+72 TAAVATTTK
-78 SSDFESAMS
+78 FESAMS
-87 KVSAISGATGS
+87 KVSAISGATGDD
-98 ELDALNQKAQEMGAK
+98 LAALTDKAKEMGAK

-118 TESAE
+118 SESAE
-123 AFTYMA
+123 AFQYMA

-232 GSQSGTALRGALT
+232 GSQSGTSLRGALT

-287 DLTEAEQAQIAATLF
+287 DLTEAEQAQVAATLF

-349 LILLKS
+349 LIILKS

-470 FRNFVNEAWASIK
+470 FRNFVDETWASIK

-513 NFAHNIATF
+513 NFAHNIAIF

-556 ARWIVDAWNSIK
+556 ARWIVDAWNSIS
-568 EGVPKIIESIGEFF
+568 EGVPKIIESIGKFF

-627 SLPGKIWNALQSAL
+627 SLPGKIWNALLSAL

-702 ILDFGD
+702 ILGFGD

-811 LQEAFFIGTTL
+811 LQEAFSIGTTL

-829 ESFNGHSTT
+829 EALNGHSTAP
-838 SQGHSRYS
+838 QRHSGYS
-846 DPSIGGSKGVSYS
+846 DSSISGSKGVSYS

>member
-1 MSVDVGSAVG
+1 MSVNVGEAVG
-11 YLDLDISGFLSG
+11 YLDLDTSGFTKGFKSALQELQAFKNSASSMG
-23 LRTAQAE
+23 DKVTALGSAMT
-30 ADSKSKNIAAKIGNN
+30 K
-45 ISGIGKSLTSAGST
+45 AGST
-59 LTKTVTAPIVGLG
+59 MTKSVTLPLVGLG
-72 TAVVKT
+72 TAAVATTTK
-78 SSDFESAMS
+78 FESAMS
-87 KVSAISGATGS
+87 KVSAISGATGDD
-98 ELDALNQKAQEMGAK
+98 LAALTDKAKEMGAK

-118 TESAE
+118 SESAE
-123 AFTYMA
+123 AFQYMA

-287 DLTEAEQAQIAATLF
+287 DLTEAEQAQVAATLF

-349 LILLKS
+349 LIILKS

-436 ALNAVMLANP
+436 ALNAVMSANP

-556 ARWIVDAWNSIK
+556 ARWIVDAWNSIS
-568 EGVPKIIESIGEFF
+568 EGVPKIIESIGKFF
-582 SELPGKIWQALLK
+582 SELPGKIWQALLE

-627 SLPGKIWNALQSAL
+627 SLPGKIWNALLSAL

-656 TKIPEVVSS
+656 IKIPEVVSS

-702 ILDFGD
+702 ILGFGD

-787 QRQAYDAITQ
+787 QKQAYDAITQ

-829 ESFNGHSTT
+829 EALNGHSTT
-838 SQGHSRYS
+838 SQGNSRYS

>member
-1 MSVDVGSAVG
+1 MSVNVGEAVG
-11 YLDLDISGFLSG
+11 YLDLDTSGFTKGFKSALQELQAFKNSASSMG
-23 LRTAQAE
+23 DKVTALGSAMT
-30 ADSKSKNIAAKIGNN
+30 K
-45 ISGIGKSLTSAGST
+45 AGST
-59 LTKTVTAPIVGLG
+59 MTKSVTLPLVGLG
-72 TAVVKT
+72 TAAVATTTK
-78 SSDFESAMS
+78 FESAMS
-87 KVSAISGATGS
+87 KVSAISGATGDD
-98 ELDALNQKAQEMGAK
+98 LAALTDKAKEMGAK

-118 TESAE
+118 SESAE

-232 GSQSGTALRGALT
+232 GSQSGTSLRGALT

-259 EYGLSLTNSDGSMKS
+259 EYSLSLTNSDGSMKS

-287 DLTEAEQAQIAATLF
+287 DLTEAEQAQVAATLF

-349 LILLKS
+349 LIILKS

-409 IFIIGGKIVKLVG
+409 IFIIGGKIVKLIG
-422 SVMGVIKVLKPAIA
+422 SMMGVIKVLKSAIA

-513 NFAHNIATF
+513 NFAHNIAIF

-556 ARWIVDAWNSIK
+556 ARWIVDAWNSIS

-582 SELPGKIWQALLK
+582 SELPGKIWQALLG

-627 SLPGKIWNALQSAL
+627 SLPGKIWNALLSAL

-702 ILDFGD
+702 ILGFGD

-765 SLMGK
+765 SLMEK
-770 LSGIV
+770 LSGVV

-787 QRQAYDAITQ
+787 QKQAYDAITQ

-829 ESFNGHSTT
+829 ESFNDHSMA
-838 SQGHSRYS
+838 SQRHSGYS
-846 DPSIGGSKGVSYS
+846 DSSISGSKGVSYS

>member
-1 MSVDVGSAVG
+1 MSVNVGEAIG
-11 YLDLDISGFLSG
+11 YLDLDTSGFTKGFKSALQELQAFKNSASSMG
-23 LRTAQAE
+23 DKVTALGSAMT
-30 ADSKSKNIAAKIGNN
+30 K
-45 ISGIGKSLTSAGST
+45 AGST
-59 LTKTVTAPIVGLG
+59 MTKSITLPLVGLG
-72 TAVVKT
+72 TAAVATTTK
-78 SSDFESAMS
+78 FESAMS
-87 KVSAISGATGS
+87 KVSAISGATGDD
-98 ELDALNQKAQEMGAK
+98 LAALTDKAKEMGAK

-118 TESAE
+118 SESAE
-123 AFTYMA
+123 AFQYMA

-436 ALNAVMLANP
+436 ALNAVMAANP

-513 NFAHNIATF
+513 NFAHNIAIF

-556 ARWIVDAWNSIK
+556 ARWIVDAWNSIS
-568 EGVPKIIESIGEFF
+568 EGVPKIIESIGKFF
-582 SELPGKIWQALLK
+582 SELPGKIWQALLE

-627 SLPGKIWNALQSAL
+627 SLPGKIWNALLSAL

-702 ILDFGD
+702 ILGFGD

-765 SLMGK
+765 SLMEK
-770 LSGIV
+770 LSGVV

-787 QRQAYDAITQ
+787 QKQAYDAITQ

-829 ESFNGHSTT
+829 EALNGHSMA
-838 SQGHSRYS
+838 SQRHSGYS
-846 DPSIGGSKGVSYS
+846 DSSISGSKGVSYS